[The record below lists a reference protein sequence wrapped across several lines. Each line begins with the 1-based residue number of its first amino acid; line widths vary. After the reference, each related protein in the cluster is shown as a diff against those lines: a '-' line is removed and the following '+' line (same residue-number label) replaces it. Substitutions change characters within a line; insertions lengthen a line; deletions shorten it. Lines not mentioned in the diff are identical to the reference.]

1 MKVFP
6 GGRKLLK
13 HLKIY
18 NRNVFLFLFFACLL
32 LFVCFFL
39 RIVTHVVTV
48 ENMWHNGA
56 LCNCFSILAHLR
68 PHWAV
73 AHELTLLLNN
83 IGVNARGCSIFS
95 IICPVYLPSLLSKPS
110 QPVLSKP
117 LCLTYSFLIL

>member
-18 NRNVFLFLFFACLL
+18 NRNVFCFCFLLVYCCC
-32 LFVCFFL
+32 CFFL